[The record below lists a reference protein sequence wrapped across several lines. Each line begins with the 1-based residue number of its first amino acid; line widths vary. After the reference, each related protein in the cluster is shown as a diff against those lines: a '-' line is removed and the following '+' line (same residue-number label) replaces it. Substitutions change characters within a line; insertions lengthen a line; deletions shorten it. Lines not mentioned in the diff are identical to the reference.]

1 MGQQTFWSFPTRPK
15 WFRGRNSVTL
25 ITAVAGSFV
34 FGIFGQVAPVEAV
47 EGSSL
52 RITGLN
58 ISEITSSEAS
68 SDSNHLVQIQG
79 TYTNFSAQTIPD
91 LELDLVSTNAIKT
104 RGELGELISNPS
116 APTNLESSDYAARL
130 SKVAPGQTRQWQIS
144 FRGENVFGSQA
155 SGVYGIGVRISGSS
169 ESEVITTPWFFNQD
183 IKPTE
188 AALVIPLTTLNTHLA
203 NGEIDDLDG
212 DLSEAKRLTEL
223 IDTRLAGKVTWLQDS
238 ALSNWNKQLGA
249 ATESDI
255 PTKLDK
261 AISGMDPMTAFLPYG
276 HTDLGGLIRANEQGA
291 LFDAINQTQIVA
303 GTSEI
308 IYAPLE
314 GVANR
319 QTISLL
325 QQQGVRTLISNQ
337 YLRGDENI
345 TTQGVALSASNPVL
359 VYDLAASNCLSKVN
373 FDIDFFLASTC
384 LRSEIGMMTAESP
397 QRSRSVIVL
406 APTDFNISN
415 QLLSELIGS
424 LTAENWV
431 KLTDLKT
438 ISALQPVDNYVAS
451 VNLEPTKLSKAS
463 IKQADALQAKTE
475 IMSSLF
481 VENNLATGFT
491 ESRVLGFSDLWP
503 SSAQATQYLTKNLN
517 LMNEYLNAL
526 SIQASERITTPEAN
540 SEIPLTIVNN
550 SDQTVFLGIELTSNA
565 TSRFSAKP
573 TDLIQVDSGQRVT
586 VPVQITLLG
595 AGIVSVQAQL
605 IAPNGERFGEVE
617 NIQISSAAYSQFA
630 RTLVWIAFGLLVL
643 LAAVNLVKR
652 SRQGSRKESASR

>member
-1 MGQQTFWSFPTRPK
+1 M
-15 WFRGRNSVTL
+15 TL

-34 FGIFGQVAPVEAV
+34 FGIFGQVAPVGAV

-58 ISEITSSEAS
+58 ISEITSLEAP

-130 SKVAPGQTRQWQIS
+130 SIVAPGQTRQWQIS
-144 FRGENVFGSQA
+144 FRGENVFGFRA

-169 ESEVITTPWFFNQD
+169 ESEVITTPWFFDQD

-255 PTKLDK
+255 PTKLDA

-303 GTSEI
+303 GTREI

-373 FDIDFFLASTC
+373 FDTDFFLVSTC

-424 LTAENWV
+424 MTAENWV

-451 VNLEPTKLSKAS
+451 VNLEPNKLSKAS
-463 IKQADALQAKTE
+463 IKQADALQAETE

-573 TDLIQVDSGQRVT
+573 TDLVQVDSGQRVT

>member
-1 MGQQTFWSFPTRPK
+1 
-15 WFRGRNSVTL
+15 V
-25 ITAVAGSFV
+25 ISFV
-34 FGIFGQVAPVEAV
+34 FGIFGQVAPVKAV
-47 EGSSL
+47 EGNSL
-52 RITGLN
+52 RITGLS

-116 APTNLESSDYAARL
+116 ATTNLESSDYAARL
-130 SKVAPGQTRQWQIS
+130 SNVAPGQTRQWQIS

-155 SGVYGIGVRISGSS
+155 SGVYGIGVRIDGSS

-203 NGEIDDLDG
+203 NGGIEDLNR

-223 IDTRLAGKVTWLQDS
+223 IDARLAGKVTWLQDS

-255 PTKLDK
+255 PIKLDA

-276 HTDLGGLIRANEQGA
+276 HADLGGLIRANEQGA

-303 GTSEI
+303 GTREI

-314 GVANR
+314 GVTNR

-424 LTAENWV
+424 LTSENWV

-451 VNLEPTKLSKAS
+451 VNFEPTKLSKAS

-503 SSAQATQYLTKNLN
+503 SSAQATQYLTKNLS

-550 SDQTVFLGIELTSNA
+550 SDQTVFLGIELTSDA

-586 VPVQITLLG
+586 VLVQITLLG